1 MQHDYIISNQSGSGF
16 RSDLNS
22 ALSAIA
28 TQNSGSTAPSTTYAY
43 QMWADSASG
52 LLYRRNAANS
62 GWILDVALSGTHVY
76 TNYLTQRV
84 DNDVL
89 CLFGG
94 FTGGANIELYGP
106 SHATSAN
113 NANYDATQHFIRSVD
128 GATQYARFH
137 ANGLEVGPAGT
148 DTCELQ
154 LGANPSG
161 NRYAYIDLIGDTTFT
176 DYGLR
181 IIRNN
186 TGPNT
191 TSEILHRG
199 TGYFTINAQDGG
211 NIALQTG
218 GVTRLDISGA
228 TGLVTA
234 LNGLSGAVTRTAA
247 VATGSGVGTV
257 SFTSIPSWVKVIRVV
272 LSAVQLSGTDNLMIQ
287 MSTNNGSSYVTTGY
301 KSGTGYTD
309 TVANTVSGV
318 GSTAGDAGFIVGLGN
333 SANIQNGVYTFTNIT
348 GNTWIGTYN
357 GVYNNDAR
365 YVSYGAGRI
374 ALAATL
380 NAIRIVPVGINN
392 YAGSGHINIT
402 YEG

>member
-94 FTGGANIELYGP
+94 FAGGANIELYGP

-148 DTCELQ
+148 ATVELQ

-199 TGYFTINAQDGG
+199 TSYFIINAQDGG
-211 NIALQTG
+211 NIALLTG
-218 GVTRLDISGA
+218 GATRLDINGTTGHVSCPSG
-228 TGLVTA
+228 V
-234 LNGLSGAVTRTAA
+234 SGSLTRSTE
-247 VATGSGVGTV
+247 VATTSGTSV
-257 SFTSIPSWVKVIRVV
+257 SFTSLPTWVKRISIH
-272 LSAVQLSGTDNLMIQ
+272 LSGVSLSGTDHLLVRL
-287 MSTNNGSSYVTTGY
+287 STGGAFATSGY
-301 KSGTGYTD
+301 TSTAQAVQGGTGT
-309 TVANTVSGV
+309 ANYN
-318 GSTAGDAGFIVGLGN
+318 STAGCIIP
-333 SANIQNGVYTFTNIT
+333 SAAAANAVTGTLMFTNISGNVWVGT
-348 GNTWIGTYN
+348 GIFMPDNDTTFGYFTCGKITLAGTLD
-357 GVYNNDAR
+357 G
-365 YVSYGAGRI
+365 
-374 ALAATL
+374 
-380 NAIRIVPVGINN
+380 IRILPTGANTFD
-392 YAGSGHINIT
+392 AGNVNIT
-402 YEG
+402 YQG